1 METFKDRLIKEKA
14 DLDDKVAKLSD
25 FLASEKVKDIPSQ
38 QVTLL
43 NVQLPAMET
52 YSQILLERITLLD

>member
-1 METFKDRLIKEKA
+1 METFKDRLVKEKQE
-14 DLDDKVAKLSD
+14 LDSKVTKLSD